1 MLFYELIQIALGLRN
16 SLSYS
21 PSEQEWETMFETA
34 QKQAVAGIVFSAI
47 EKQSDNGAKPPISLL
62 YEWIEENQLFCCSPP
77 LSMLLVEMAHF
88 VT

>member
-34 QKQAVAGIVFSAI
+34 QKQAVAGIVFC
-47 EKQSDNGAKPPISLL
+47 KQSIFTVLRVN
-62 YEWIEENQLFCCSPP
+62 
-77 LSMLLVEMAHF
+77 
-88 VT
+88 